1 MGGYIIKRQKYLL
14 DCSPIDKLS
23 YKIVCDG
30 EEIYSSKERLFRKV
44 LFFDKNGNEVKPG
57 TEYDGD
63 IFVVS
68 HTLDSNDEGG
78 SSAVIVSK
86 KEDYFISILKLIQ
99 KKSLDLIMNPMYS
112 SKLKILN

>member
-1 MGGYIIKRQKYLL
+1 MKKYTHL
-14 DCSPIDKLS
+14 
-23 YKIVCDG
+23 
-30 EEIYSSKERLFRKV
+30 KERLFRKV
-44 LFFDKNGNEVKPG
+44 LFFDKNGNEVKAG

-68 HTLDSNDEGG
+68 HTLDSNDESG

-86 KEDYFISILKLIQ
+86 KEDYYILFLKLIQ
-99 KKSLDLIMNPMYS
+99 KYLDLIMNLMYS